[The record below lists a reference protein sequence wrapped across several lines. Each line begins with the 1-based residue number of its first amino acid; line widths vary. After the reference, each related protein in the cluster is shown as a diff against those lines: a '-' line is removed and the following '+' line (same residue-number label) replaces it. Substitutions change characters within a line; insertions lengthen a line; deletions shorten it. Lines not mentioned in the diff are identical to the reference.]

1 MEKKDCLIAVF
12 ENCKGVDGV
21 KLLREARIKARKLII
36 LTKCPKPTDAFPI
49 VKAVAD
55 NNMDFPVRH
64 YHGAE
69 PADAAALEKC
79 ATYEVMAVE

>member
-12 ENCKGVDGV
+12 EECKGVDGA
-21 KLLREARIKARKLII
+21 KLLREARIKAWKLII

-64 YHGAE
+64 YYGTE

-79 ATYEVMAVE
+79 ATYEVVSVE